1 MKCSAEAKIFCFY
14 DAQMSH
20 KHHRIQSPSTVLSWG
35 HADFP
40 GSGCWNGWAETKSVQ
55 GEQLGGRHFSAASAQ
70 RSLQYGALLLTEIT
84 DTKNQM
90 MPVACTLDILNFS
103 YFECRIGSENDRAT
117 VYFCCFFSLLVFH
130 QSFQSLVRY
139 NSCDREESDMT
150 RWLNNT
156 MYLRD
161 PLPHGSLT
169 FAEAQGTWTSS
180 SSQSHRPSPT
190 PLPLQSLQFQVIY
203 SQTCVLKEGS

>member
-90 MPVACTLDILNFS
+90 MPVACTLDMWPALLLLWMQNWQWKWQSYSILLLLLLS
-103 YFECRIGSENDRAT
+103 
-117 VYFCCFFSLLVFH
+117 FSL
-130 QSFQSLVRY
+130 
-139 NSCDREESDMT
+139 
-150 RWLNNT
+150 
-156 MYLRD
+156 
-161 PLPHGSLT
+161 
-169 FAEAQGTWTSS
+169 SS
-180 SSQSHRPSPT
+180 KFPKPCA
-190 PLPLQSLQFQVIY
+190 LQFMWSWRV
-203 SQTCVLKEGS
+203 GHD